1 MWPSLPATYASLWE
15 EKDRVLCWVFWVL
28 FRSRLFLLACQ
39 TPSAPAFSLS
49 LSNVLF
55 ICDFAR
61 KHANMH
67 TKQFLHTRS
76 VGKLSS
82 SASVFHIWCDSCL
95 PLPAG
100 SEAASVGRAECGK
113 DNKERNDPWHRIE
126 DSVSKGLRR
135 HKQSLQKRRTSGVK
149 Y

>member
-15 EKDRVLCWVFWVL
+15 EKRQGFMLSFLSSFFAPDSFFLPVKLPLHRHSHSHFQMSCL
-28 FRSRLFLLACQ
+28 FA
-39 TPSAPAFSLS
+39 TSLT
-49 LSNVLF
+49 
-55 ICDFAR
+55 
-61 KHANMH
+61 NMH

-82 SASVFHIWCDSCL
+82 LASVYHIWCDSCL
-95 PLPAG
+95 PLPASG
-100 SEAASVGRAECGK
+100 EAASVGRAECGK

-135 HKQSLQKRRTSGVK
+135 HKQSLQKRRRSGVK